1 MRMLDL
7 FSGIGGL
14 ALAAKEGRNEMKDIG
29 LTEQAKFYENFKDP
43 SPLTDETLEELGFE
57 KNYQGRQVYYWEKV
71 ISRGLTLFTTDDGE
85 PYEVLISVEF
95 VPQDIIYKVFHSIPF
110 KTVGS
115 VKLLIE
121 ALKGDE

>member
-1 MRMLDL
+1 
-7 FSGIGGL
+7 
-14 ALAAKEGRNEMKDIG
+14 MKDIG

-57 KNYQGRQVYYWEKV
+57 KVKYIKYWWIYSDFPYSDLLADLIDSESNK
-71 ISRGLTLFTTDDGE
+71 
-85 PYEVLISVEF
+85 YEVYIGDLNKPV
-95 VPQDIIYKVFHSIPF
+95 Y

-115 VKLLIE
+115 VKMLIE

>member
-1 MRMLDL
+1 
-7 FSGIGGL
+7 
-14 ALAAKEGRNEMKDIG
+14 
-29 LTEQAKFYENFKDP
+29 
-43 SPLTDETLEELGFE
+43 
-57 KNYQGRQVYYWEKV
+57 
-71 ISRGLTLFTTDDGE
+71 LFTTDDGE